1 MNYMVT
7 ENPESVDVKE
17 IIDRL
22 VEYNKS
28 FIGGTKSMDVACYS
42 HSPDGIKTGGIVGQV
57 WGNWLT
63 IKYLWVSEE
72 FRGNGIGCTLLA
84 KLEQCALAKGCVFSF
99 LDTFSFQA
107 KPFYEKYGYECQM
120 TLENLPIS
128 THRYYMTKKLAYAGS

>member
-17 IIDRL
+17 VIDGL

-42 HSPDGIKTGGIVGQV
+42 HGADGIKTGGIVGQV

-72 FRGNGIGCTLLA
+72 FRGNGIGCTLLT
-84 KLEQCALAKGCVFSF
+84 KLEQFALAKGCVFSF

-120 TLENLPIS
+120 TLENVPIS
-128 THRYYMTKKLAYAGS
+128 THRYYMTKKLTYAGS